1 MLVAFFRENVNEIF
15 LKISLESIFGFS
27 HQGEGRKQME
37 RRAKEKAMKTIKI
50 ISDLIWLYYE
60 R

>member
-1 MLVAFFRENVNEIF
+1 MKFF

-37 RRAKEKAMKTIKI
+37 RRAKEKAAKTIKI
-50 ISDLIWLYYE
+50 IRDLIWLNYE